1 MALGAFEEKSQP
13 PSASDLRAAL
23 GRCHP
28 LWMTIRSQTEE
39 NHGHLEEEWNFAGKA
54 YGWSCR
60 LIHEK
65 RRIVYLIPCR
75 GHFLAGFCLGEKA
88 VEQARAAG
96 LPAGV
101 LAAVECAPVYAEGR
115 GFRLPVRT
123 RSDLGAI
130 LTLIDAKIGA
140 AGKPRGNAPAPL
152 RSRAKTSTARKAAGE
167 ASARSMAGREAS
179 APRKSGRSR
188 ARNEGDKR

>member
-1 MALGAFEEKSQP
+1 MALSVFDEKSQP

-23 GRCHP
+23 GRSHA
-28 LWMTIRSQTEE
+28 LWVAIHSRTEKDY
-39 NHGHLEEEWNFAGKA
+39 GRCEEEWNFAGQA

-96 LPAGV
+96 LPPAV
-101 LAAVECAPVYAEGR
+101 LAVIECAPVYAEGR

-123 RSDLGAI
+123 RNDLGAVS
-130 LTLIDAKIGA
+130 TLIDAKIGA
-140 AGKPRGNAPAPL
+140 SAKKQGHAAAHL
-152 RSRAKTSTARKAAGE
+152 RSRAKASAAGN
-167 ASARSMAGREAS
+167 AGREAS
-179 APRKSGRSR
+179 GPGKAGRRRPRS
-188 ARNEGDKR
+188 EGDRR